1 MQNMITALK
10 MHSKFIPMK
19 TKNLI
24 VAAIC
29 LGSAFIVQQAS
40 AQWTLIDDLTTGH
53 TTGNLGGQ
61 AAADGGHWVG
71 IGTAGGVTIGN
82 TPGSG
87 SLTQG
92 AISDTTGT
100 IQGADYILLP
110 TAITA
115 GSIDTVFFQFDE
127 GVSVSANN
135 NMNWNVESIEAS
147 TTLSGGNAVVTNSV
161 YFNNNVPTRSGQ
173 VYNNSGFVGLFNGAS
188 AFTLAASTEY
198 DMWLVIDNNAAST
211 ATYNLWMSGGTLGST
226 PVEMGIGAS
235 GLVPANLIGTDR
247 TSTHVN
253 GAVISDFVF
262 GPGGTFTGPGGGE
275 ALYTVWEGTGNDGGV
290 APVAAPEPGT
300 LALMGLGGAALLL
313 VRRNRKA

>member
-29 LGSAFIVQQAS
+29 LGSAFIAQQAS

-53 TTGNLGGQ
+53 TAGNLGGQ
-61 AAADGGHWVG
+61 AAADGGNWVG

-100 IQGADYILLP
+100 INGADYILLP

-115 GSIDTVFFQFDE
+115 GNTDTVFFQFDE
-127 GVSVSANN
+127 GASVTANN
-135 NMNWNVESIEAS
+135 NQNWTVETIDSA
-147 TTLSGGNAVVTNSV
+147 TTLSGGNANVTNAT
-161 YFNNNVPTRSGQ
+161 YFNNNETTRSGAI
-173 VYNNSGFVGLFNGAS
+173 YNNSGFSQLFDGAS
-188 AFTLAASTEY
+188 QFNLAASTEY
-198 DMWLVIDNNAAST
+198 DMWMVITDPSASV
-211 ATYNLWMSGGTLGST
+211 ATYNIWMSGGTLGST

-235 GLVPANLIGTDR
+235 GLVPANLIGKDR
-247 TSTHVN
+247 ASTAVN
-253 GAVISDFVF
+253 GQVIRDFVF

-275 ALYTVWEGTGNDGGV
+275 ALYTVWEGTGNEGGV
-290 APVAAPEPGT
+290 TPVAAPEPGT
-300 LALMGLGGAALLL
+300 MALMGLGGAALLL